1 MHNSIVSVI
10 RQHYHHLVKPR
21 RIGGRLSIVGAG
33 VVGADV
39 VVVGAGVVVVVG
51 DTQVSFGQ
59 TCPLPQQVA
68 LL

>member
-10 RQHYHHLVKPR
+10 RQHYHHLVKP
-21 RIGGRLSIVGAG
+21 GRLGGVGPG
-33 VVGADV
+33 GVGADV
-39 VVVGAGVVVVVG
+39 VVVGAGVVVG
-51 DTQVSFGQ
+51 DTQVSSWQ